1 MTATDALRL
10 HTADTVAVALRDLAP
25 GAPVRWRG
33 GRSYGDVSLKEAVPL
48 GHKIS
53 LRAIAKGQPVLK
65 YGVAIGVASASIPA
79 GAHVHVHNL
88 ASARVRQPVR
98 EGGA

>member
-1 MTATDALRL
+1 MTAAEALRL
-10 HTADTVAVALRDLAP
+10 HPADTVAIALRDLAP

-33 GRSYGDVSLKEAVPL
+33 GRTHGDVPVKEPVPT

-53 LRAIAKGQPVLK
+53 LRAILKGEPVLK
-65 YGVAIGVASASIPA
+65 YGATIGTASADIPA

-88 ASARVRQPVR
+88 ASARVRRGP
-98 EGGA
+98 